1 MRGLIYELLHEISS
15 GDNKTGFVSALS
27 TAFSRDL
34 TLNMILLTND
44 EAKKQDIELRTK
56 ERETFKQRMRSMDDE
71 QRQTTKMLLDIG
83 IAGFI
88 ITNEDREFFAREYK
102 YPDPE
107 EEYEKLVQAIPNEE
121 VPDEGANAMRDNNAD
136 GDMQL
141 SEIGERRE
149 ADWGGYGDIDER
161 LQNEDDT
168 GGQMDDG
175 NGYGV

>member
-1 MRGLIYELLHEISS
+1 ML
-15 GDNKTGFVSALS
+15 
-27 TAFSRDL
+27 
-34 TLNMILLTND
+34 LLTND

-56 ERETFKQRMRSMDDE
+56 ERETFKQRMRAMDDE

-107 EEYEKLVQAIPNEE
+107 EEYEKLVQAEPNEE

-168 GGQMDDG
+168 GGHMDDG